1 MTIHDD
7 SEKPSENSSEAGVIG
22 RSRMTAQI
30 APPVTEILDADP
42 MNTTTIIRRTTANGP
57 EQTKSRRPRP
67 RTPRITFSGFGPLDP
82 LTPPDFNIGI
92 SLGAGGM
99 GSVYTASQV
108 SMNRAVAVKR
118 SHEIKGSGSTYDS
131 VRKEGMLFGRLDH
144 PNIPPV
150 HMVGEDPEGHAV
162 LVMKLIEG
170 TDLHSLVRNPSH
182 ARWKDVDG
190 DPSLWLLDVFIQVT
204 HAVEHAHSKNVL
216 HRDIKTENIM
226 VGDFGQVFLI
236 DWGIAID
243 LNNPSAAQT
252 TGKFIG
258 TPCFAA
264 PEMVEKDVTLDART
278 DVYLLGAM
286 LLEMVSGSVLFR
298 GRTLPEIIER
308 VRANER
314 EEIPVTV
321 PNALTSIILK
331 ATAHDREDRYPSA
344 KEFRAAVHQYKSDR
358 HHYQNI
364 AEAEGHL
371 DTLESWLFER
381 RTDTATGYR
390 FMTLAHES
398 LALLKA
404 AARVGVAPEL
414 TAKLL
419 VRNLKLQAQY
429 AIITKQFGVAKALV
443 SELIRETGSDAPWV
457 IELADRIT
465 AEERKSADRESELQI
480 QTNLMM
486 IEKLHNLQQQVA
498 NRTEPIT
505 PKGHNDS
512 PPLRETIGPQND
524 PKSEN

>member
-1 MTIHDD
+1 MNAHDD
-7 SEKPSENSSEAGVIG
+7 PDKPLDVHGSG
-22 RSRMTAQI
+22 RSRTTAQI
-30 APPVTEILDADP
+30 APAVTHVSAPDP
-42 MNTTTIIRRTTANGP
+42 METTTIIRRTTASGP
-57 EQTKSRRPRP
+57 ERGASRRTTT
-67 RTPRITFSGFGPLDP
+67 RTPQIAFSGFGPIDP

-108 SMNRAVAVKR
+108 SMNRPVAVKR
-118 SHEIKGSGSTYDS
+118 SHETKGSGSTYDS

-182 ARWKDVDG
+182 ARWNDVDG

-264 PEMVEKDVTLDART
+264 PEMVEKNVTLDART

-286 LLEMVSGSVLFR
+286 LLEMVSGSVMFK
-298 GRTLPEIIER
+298 GRTLQEIIER

-314 EEIPVTV
+314 EDVPVTV

-331 ATAHDREDRYPSA
+331 ATAHDREERYPSA
-344 KEFRAAVHQYKSDR
+344 KEFRAAVHRYKSDR

-364 AEAEGHL
+364 AQAEGHL

-381 RTDTATGYR
+381 RTDSATGYR

-404 AARVGVAPEL
+404 ASRAGVAPEL
-414 TAKLL
+414 TGKLL

-465 AEERKSADRESELQI
+465 EEERKVADRESELQI

-486 IEKLHNLQQQVA
+486 IEKLHSLQQQVT
-498 NRTEPIT
+498 NRTPPATPMDPKEPLT
-505 PKGHNDS
+505 
-512 PPLRETIGPQND
+512 LRDTIGPKKTSKD
-524 PKSEN
+524 EH